1 MDANAMENNTRQQPT
16 YHNSQSIKPLL
27 RIFFGLIY

>member
-1 MDANAMENNTRQQPT
+1 MDANAMENNTRQPT

-27 RIFFGLIY
+27 RIFFG